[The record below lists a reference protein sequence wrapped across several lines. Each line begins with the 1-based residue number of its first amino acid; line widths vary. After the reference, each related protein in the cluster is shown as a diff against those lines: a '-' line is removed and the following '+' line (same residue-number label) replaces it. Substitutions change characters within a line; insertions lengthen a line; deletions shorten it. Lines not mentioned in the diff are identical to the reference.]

1 MALEK
6 HINFILITNIE
17 KALKEAYYN
26 YKTRLLTFN
35 KDIVK
40 YNKRITDL

>member
-6 HINFILITNIE
+6 HINFILIINIE

-26 YKTRLLTFN
+26 YETRLLTFN
-35 KDIVK
+35 KDIIE
-40 YNKRITDL
+40 YNKQIINL